1 MSQLHALIID
11 DNVKNLNILSR
22 LLSKEGVAST
32 KVQDPQHLDCVL
44 QDIPDV
50 GVVFLD
56 LELPGEDGYQVF
68 DRLKADARFQTV
80 PVVAYTVH
88 LGEIMAAHN
97 RGFQGF
103 LGKPLDVDRFPH
115 QLQRIL
121 HGEPVWETS

>member
-11 DNVKNLNILSR
+11 DNIKNLNILAR
-22 LLSKEGVAST
+22 LLSKEGVASI
-32 KVQDPQHLDCVL
+32 KVQDPNLLDCVL
-44 QDIPDV
+44 QDIPEV

-56 LELPGEDGYQVF
+56 LELPGEDGYRVF
-68 DRLKADARFQTV
+68 DRLKADARFQAV

-88 LGEIMAAHN
+88 LGEIMAAHH

-103 LGKPLDVDRFPH
+103 LGKPLDVDKFPH